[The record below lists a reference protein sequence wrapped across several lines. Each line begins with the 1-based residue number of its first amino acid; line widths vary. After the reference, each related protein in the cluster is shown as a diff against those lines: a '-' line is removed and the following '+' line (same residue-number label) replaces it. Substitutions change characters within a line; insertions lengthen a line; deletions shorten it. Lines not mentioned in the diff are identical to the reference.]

1 MMDLARLIRDR
12 TDEIAK
18 SITIEHGKITPD
30 AQGDVYRG
38 LELVEFSSN
47 ISSLLQ
53 GETIEQISRGVDIY
67 SYKHPLGVCAGIA
80 PFNFP
85 AMVPLWMFPLAI
97 VAGNTYILK
106 PSERVAGGCMIIAK
120 LLKEVGIPDG
130 VVNFVH
136 GGRETVTN
144 ICTHP
149 DIRAISFVGGNK
161 AGEYIYETGA
171 KHGKRVQ
178 ANLGAKNH
186 AVIMPDAD
194 REEAVNSLVSAAFG
208 SSGQRCM
215 AISVAVFVGESKKW
229 IPEIIEK
236 GKKLKCGYG
245 LEKDADLG
253 PITNKPQFERIH
265 RILDTVKSEG
275 ATLALDGRGA
285 TVKGYE
291 KGFWINPSLITG
303 VKTNMTCYQEEIFG
317 PVLCCM
323 EVDTLDQAIE
333 LVNSNQYGN
342 GTAIFTKS
350 GSVARKYQREIEAG
364 QVGINLPIPVPLP
377 MFSFTGNKNSIRAD
391 LNFYG
396 KMGVNFVTQTKTI
409 ISRWK
414 EEGEAGQ
421 KVSTA
426 MPTHKH

>member
-1 MMDLARLIRDR
+1 M
-12 TDEIAK
+12 
-18 SITIEHGKITPD
+18 
-30 AQGDVYRG
+30 
-38 LELVEFSSN
+38 EFSSN
-47 ISSLLQ
+47 ISSLLM
-53 GETIEQISRGVDIY
+53 GETLEQISRGVDIY

-85 AMVPLWMFPLAI
+85 VMVPLWMFPIAI
-97 VAGNTYILK
+97 VSGNTYVLK
-106 PSERVAGGCMIIAK
+106 PSERVAGASMILAK
-120 LLKEVGIPDG
+120 MLKEIGLPDG

-136 GGRETVTN
+136 GGREMVTN

-149 DIRAISFVGGNK
+149 DIKAISFVGGNK
-161 AGEYIYETGA
+161 AGEYIYETGG

-186 AVIMPDAD
+186 AVILPDAD
-194 REEAVNSLVSAAFG
+194 REETVNSLVSAGFG

-215 AISVAVFVGESKKW
+215 AISVAVFVGESKNW

-236 GKKLKCGYG
+236 GKKLKAGFG
-245 LEKDADLG
+245 LDKDSDLG
-253 PITNKPQFERIH
+253 PITNRSSLERIH
-265 RILDTVKSEG
+265 RILKTVEREG
-275 ATLALDGRGA
+275 GKIELDGRNIV
-285 TVKGYE
+285 VKGYE
-291 KGFWINPSLITG
+291 QGNWIGPTVISG
-303 VKTNMTCYQEEIFG
+303 VKTDMTCYKEEIFG
-317 PVLCCM
+317 PVLNCM
-323 EVDTLDQAIE
+323 SVDTLDQAID

-342 GTAIFTKS
+342 GTAIFTRS
-350 GSVARKYQREIEAG
+350 GSAARKYQREIESG

-391 LNFYG
+391 INFYG
-396 KMGVNFVTQTKTI
+396 KMGVNFFTQTKTI

-426 MPTHKH
+426 MPTHK

>member
-1 MMDLARLIRDR
+1 
-12 TDEIAK
+12 
-18 SITIEHGKITPD
+18 
-30 AQGDVYRG
+30 
-38 LELVEFSSN
+38 
-47 ISSLLQ
+47 
-53 GETIEQISRGVDIY
+53 
-67 SYKHPLGVCAGIA
+67 
-80 PFNFP
+80 
-85 AMVPLWMFPLAI
+85 MFPLSI
-97 VAGNTYILK
+97 VCGNTYILK
-106 PSERVAGGCMIIAK
+106 PSERVAGGCMIMAK
-120 LLKEVGIPDG
+120 LLKEVGVPDG

-136 GGRETVTN
+136 GGRDTVTS

-149 DIRAISFVGGNK
+149 DIKAISFVGGNK

-186 AVIMPDAD
+186 AVILPDAD
-194 REEAVNSLVSAAFG
+194 REETVNSLVSAGFG

-215 AISVAVFVGESKKW
+215 ALSVAVFVGESKSW
-229 IPEIIEK
+229 IAEIIEK
-236 GKKLKCGYG
+236 ARKLKPGFG
-245 LEKDADLG
+245 LEKDSDLG
-253 PITNKPQFERIH
+253 PITNRSGYERIH
-265 RILDTVKSEG
+265 RILDTVEKEG
-275 ATLALDGRGA
+275 GKLLLDGRNPV
-285 TVKGYE
+285 VKGYE
-291 KGFWINPSLITG
+291 KGNWIGPCLIDG

-323 EVDTLDQAIE
+323 SVDTLDEAIE

-342 GTAIFTKS
+342 GTAIFTRS
-350 GSVARKYQREIEAG
+350 GSSARKYQREIESG

-396 KMGVNFVTQTKTI
+396 KMGVNFNTQTKTI

-414 EEGEAGQ
+414 EEGEIGQ

-426 MPTHKH
+426 MPTHK